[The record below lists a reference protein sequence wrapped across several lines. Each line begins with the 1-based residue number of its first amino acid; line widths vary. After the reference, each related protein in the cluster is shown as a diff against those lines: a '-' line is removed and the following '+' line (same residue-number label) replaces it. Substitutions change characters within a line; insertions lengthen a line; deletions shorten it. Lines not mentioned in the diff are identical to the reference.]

1 MQFFAEF
8 KKNILD
14 EFDLAMHDGFSALN
28 QGKKITFQVAE
39 IFILIHIILN
49 KRNLITGWKC

>member
-39 IFILIHIILN
+39 IFILIHII
-49 KRNLITGWKC
+49 